1 MLAIN
6 ENFQRFGACRLLVLA
21 IASVLAGPMRAGEPN
36 AQVGG
41 AASAARSLQ
50 APKLPKPG
58 APDLDKLP
66 QPVQQRLDL
75 AAVARGFDAE
85 GAAAAAQAL
94 AKGPQLLVFVS
105 LTMPEG
111 SLRRLIEQGERT
123 RATLVLRGLKDGSMV
138 KTAAAVR
145 QILGNHKT
153 AFQIDPQ
160 GFDRFGVNQV
170 PTFILLK
177 DGAQLQRCD
186 DTSCVPPSSY
196 AEVSGDAT
204 IEYALEWIEKRAP
217 SFNREAKVLLQR
229 FRE

>member
-1 MLAIN
+1 VLATN
-6 ENFQRFGACRLLVLA
+6 ENIRQSRVGRVLA
-21 IASVLAGPMRAGEPN
+21 LVMALIVAAPITAAEPAGRG
-36 AQVGG
+36 GG
-41 AASAARSLQ
+41 AAVATPPLQ
-50 APKLPKPG
+50 AQKMPG
-58 APDLDKLP
+58 PAAPDLEKLP

-75 AAVARGFDAE
+75 AAVARGFDTA

-105 LTMPEG
+105 LTMPDG

-123 RATLVLRGLKDGSMV
+123 HATLVLRGLKDGSMV

-145 QILGNHKT
+145 QILGSHKT

-186 DTSCVPPSSY
+186 DTSCVPPGSY

-204 IEYALEWIEKRAP
+204 IEYALEWIEKRSP
-217 SFNREAKVLLQR
+217 SFKREAKVLLQR